1 MRCFGSASV
10 DEEQEEVAAELRRVR
25 EEARAAR
32 VSGHAPP
39 ELAPVLQPPRR
50 CDPLP
55 PRGAALTP
63 VEALPS
69 LPDAAAVNAAWPA
82 MGTPPRGV
90 FALVHRLVARLLR
103 VHLEAQRA
111 FNGHQVRL
119 DNELLRYVDE
129 RFAATHRHY
138 DRLLGLQGGRLDDV
152 DERHILLERELLAHV
167 RDLVHR
173 IDLVLAESGRGRA
186 SVEFVLED
194 LRARLARLEEARQRR
209 S

>member
-1 MRCFGSASV
+1 M
-10 DEEQEEVAAELRRVR
+10 DEDQEAVAAELRRVR

-32 VSGHAPP
+32 VSGHVAP
-39 ELAPVLQPPRR
+39 ELTPVLQPTRR
-50 CDPLP
+50 RDSRP
-55 PRGAALTP
+55 PRGEPLP
-63 VEALPS
+63 LVEAPPS
-69 LPDAAAVNAAWPA
+69 VPDATAVNAAWPA

-90 FALVHRLVARLLR
+90 FAFVHRLLSRLLR
-103 VHLEAQRA
+103 VHLEPQRA

-138 DRLLGLQGGRLDDV
+138 DRVLELQGRRLDDV

-167 RDLVHR
+167 GDLVHR
-173 IDLVLAESGRGRA
+173 IDLVLAESGRGWA
-186 SVEFVLED
+186 SVDFALED
-194 LRARLARLEEARQRR
+194 LRARLARLEEARRRR